1 MSHKIS
7 VVKTTD
13 EEGRDQYIISADSL
27 AALASLLNVAEDQLI
42 VKEDDKLARRRR
54 LLELNRR
61 MNTPEAIRQR
71 TDVNPWTG
79 RPDC

>member
-27 AALASLLNVAEDQLI
+27 AALASLLDVAEDQFV

-54 LLELNRR
+54 LQELNRR

-71 TDVNPWTG
+71 TDFNPWTG